1 MNCLITLL
9 DENEIKIVK
18 DALVTVGNASI
29 RIADS
34 FGGVRQLIEEGWVP
48 DAVVVDPEDLT
59 RGGVFPRHPRSGCVP
74 SRYDS

>member
-9 DENEIKIVK
+9 DENEIKIAK
-18 DALVTVGNASI
+18 DALVTVGDALI

-48 DAVVVDPEDLT
+48 DAVVMDPENLT
-59 RGGVFPRHPRSGCVP
+59 GGGVLFKAPAQRMCPIP
-74 SRYDS
+74 L